1 MEGCTGPAPPKVD
14 TARSLI
20 AEKITQQAYWTA
32 VVVFF
37 DQGS

>member
-37 DQGS
+37 DPVA